1 MAQVFD
7 ALALLHITDRAAYA
21 DFTNFDGDAALPKEL
36 ARACSLLV
44 KLPKLSRNK
53 IFTHRMRDSDFSTF
67 SHELLASDLNFLQPR
82 RKAWHRCEC
91 TLTSP

>member
-44 KLPKLSRNK
+44 KLPKLSTGGGP
-53 IFTHRMRDSDFSTF
+53 FTETGPYTETAFSRET
-67 SHELLASDLNFLQPR
+67 Q
-82 RKAWHRCEC
+82 
-91 TLTSP
+91 